1 MAHPKQTPEERA
13 EQRRKWAVEHPEK
26 CRQYGRDFYARN
38 PQKRRDTSLAYYYA
52 HKEECSAY
60 SKAYYQRKK
69 EEDTFYLKK
78 IYARQKAARRK
89 NAPVP
94 PPCRDPWEIKV
105 SRYRKTLSE
114 YSYRSMESIQARYP
128 RRVEQYFQNFP
139 FDRYGHDFIC
149 NVLYRFRIYRDRAE
163 YDDCYEAG
171 MVAYLY
177 SVHRC
182 AALNCDY
189 TIPYIRKMIRIY
201 VLCALVIADD
211 GRNICRSN
219 SLRQIHIDADVTDRL
234 Y

>member
-1 MAHPKQTPEERA
+1 MAHPKKTPAERA
-13 EQRRKWAVEHPEK
+13 EQRRKWAVEHSEK

-38 PQKRRDTSLAYYYA
+38 SQKRRDASLAYYYA
-52 HKEECSAY
+52 HKEERSAY
-60 SKAYYQRKK
+60 AKAYYQRKK
-69 EEDTFYLKK
+69 KEPLYLEK
-78 IYARQKAARRK
+78 IYSGQKAARRR
-89 NAPVP
+89 NAPVLP
-94 PPCRDPWEIKV
+94 PRRDSWEIKV
-105 SRYRKTLSE
+105 NQCRKTISE
-114 YSYRSMESIQARYP
+114 YSYRSMESIQALYP
-128 RRVEQYFQNFP
+128 HRVERYFQNYP
-139 FDRYGHDFIC
+139 FDQYGHRFIC

-182 AALNCDY
+182 AALDCDY

-211 GRNICRSN
+211 GRNLCRAN
-219 SLRQIHIDADVTDRL
+219 GLRQIHLDADTAGRL